1 MFLWEE
7 DRELYGLVFAVDI
20 LPHWQNPKP
29 NEATQ
34 WAHGK
39 QWSNGFVWREFGNT
53 GSTKQKHFIYYDDA
67 KRSLKCFQLWI
78 CRGWFLISNVAI
90 ASNPS
95 YFPAFASRVFLQPFF
110 RCTDIALSLQIQT
123 ANEMTF
129 CWNTKKSYEFPM
141 EIKYRTFICCAA
153 FSLPVQ
159 GCLCV
164 VLSWWNSW
172 IEAHISSGENV
183 TCKKARS
190 RGKVST
196 PYFPLKIRFGSLIAE
211 NMHNY
216 VNNNHMQF
224 WSWLAHFV
232 RSLALAALIKYRF

>member
-1 MFLWEE
+1 MNLP
-7 DRELYGLVFAVDI
+7 GLVPYIQRCYRFKSELFPCFRLSCFFA
-20 LPHWQNPKP
+20 
-29 NEATQ
+29 
-34 WAHGK
+34 
-39 QWSNGFVWREFGNT
+39 
-53 GSTKQKHFIYYDDA
+53 
-67 KRSLKCFQLWI
+67 
-78 CRGWFLISNVAI
+78 AI
-90 ASNPS
+90 
-95 YFPAFASRVFLQPFF
+95 FPVYRH
-110 RCTDIALSLQIQT
+110 CTVT
-123 ANEMTF
+123 ANSNSKRNDFLLEY
-129 CWNTKKSYEFPM
+129 KKSYEFPM

-224 WSWLAHFV
+224 WADWLILFGHLHWPHSSNIVSNFINSK
-232 RSLALAALIKYRF
+232 RENGISLFSKSQTAPWHKKIANHLMCYYLNG